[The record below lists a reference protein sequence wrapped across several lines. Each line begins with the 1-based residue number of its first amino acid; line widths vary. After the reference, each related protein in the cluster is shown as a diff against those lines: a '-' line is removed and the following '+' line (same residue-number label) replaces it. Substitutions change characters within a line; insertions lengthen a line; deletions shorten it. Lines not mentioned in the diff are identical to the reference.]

1 VTLGMRAHRLLFTV
15 AVTVIWRTFV
25 LRDRLLGRI
34 GRDRRNVL
42 GPPPLHDSI
51 LSGSERLDS
60 VFVGPA
66 DGPAK
71 AALLICHGIG
81 EIVDHWLLVQRLL
94 ATRGVATLVFDYA
107 GYGKSTGV
115 VDWSQCEQDAVC
127 AFEFLKKVVPGL
139 PVSILGFSMGSG
151 ISAAIFPRI
160 DADRLILGSAF
171 TSFREA
177 VCALG
182 LPRALRTVVPPI
194 WDGREALAGCAS
206 RVLIMHCEQD
216 RVFPVRM
223 ATELASWCGTTAE
236 VVIVPDQKHNE
247 PFYRPQWSYW
257 EHVVSRLV
265 ASEDKEARSG
275 SFARAQDDNG

>member
-1 VTLGMRAHRLLFTV
+1 VTLGMRGHRLLFTV
-15 AVTVIWRTFV
+15 AVTVIWRVFV

-34 GRDRRNVL
+34 GRAPRNDASDVL
-42 GPPPLHDSI
+42 PLRYSI
-51 LSGSERLDS
+51 PSGSERLDS
-60 VFVGPA
+60 VFVGPG
-66 DGPAK
+66 GPAK

-81 EIVDHWLLVQRLL
+81 EIVDHWLLAQKLL
-94 ATRGVATLVFDYA
+94 ASRGVASLVFDYA
-107 GYGKSTGV
+107 GYGKSTGAV
-115 VDWSQCEQDAVC
+115 HWSQCEQDAVS
-127 AFEFLKKVVPGL
+127 AFEFLKKLVPGL

-177 VCALG
+177 ACALG

-194 WDGREALAGCAS
+194 WDGKEALAGCAS

-216 RVFPVRM
+216 RVFPMRM

-257 EHVVSRLV
+257 EQVVSRLV
-265 ASEDKEARSG
+265 ASEGKEARSG